1 MPSRR
6 CERSRRRGR
15 WRERRAEG
23 VESVMRSAVAMDSE
37 HVRLVMKDVA
47 ELREMNY
54 QLREVGVR

>member
-1 MPSRR
+1 M
-6 CERSRRRGR
+6 
-15 WRERRAEG
+15 
-23 VESVMRSAVAMDSE
+23 MRSAVAMDSE

>member
-1 MPSRR
+1 
-6 CERSRRRGR
+6 
-15 WRERRAEG
+15 
-23 VESVMRSAVAMDSE
+23 MDSE